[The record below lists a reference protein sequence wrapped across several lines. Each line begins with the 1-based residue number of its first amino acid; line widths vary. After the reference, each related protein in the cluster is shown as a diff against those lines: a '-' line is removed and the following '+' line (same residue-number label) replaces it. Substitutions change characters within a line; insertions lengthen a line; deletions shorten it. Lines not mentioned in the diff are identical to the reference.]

1 MKIKD
6 EQLERI
12 QNIQKELSETLNA
25 IGYLESEKH
34 ALLHKIKSINEEDQ
48 RIKAELEEEYGSVN
62 INVED
67 GTYTEIKQLCQRP
80 DVVQSLL
87 LQCC

>member
-6 EQLERI
+6 EQLKRI
-12 QNIQKELSETLNA
+12 QDIQKELSETLNS
-25 IGYLESEKH
+25 IGYLESQKH

-48 RIKAELEEEYGSVN
+48 KIKIELEKEYGSVN

-67 GTYTEIKQLCQRP
+67 GSYTEIEAELEKVE
-80 DVVQSLL
+80 D
-87 LQCC
+87 

>member
-1 MKIKD
+1 MKIKE

-12 QNIQKELSETLNA
+12 QNIQKELSETLNS
-25 IGYLESEKH
+25 IGYLESQKH

-48 RIKAELEEEYGSVN
+48 KIKAELEEEYGSVN

-67 GTYTEIKQLCQRP
+67 GSYTKIEAELEKVE
-80 DVVQSLL
+80 D
-87 LQCC
+87 

>member
-1 MKIKD
+1 MKIKE
-6 EQLERI
+6 EQLKRI
-12 QNIQKELSETLNA
+12 QGIQKELSETLNA

-67 GTYTEIKQLCQRP
+67 GSYTEIEAELEKVE
-80 DVVQSLL
+80 D
-87 LQCC
+87 

>member
-6 EQLERI
+6 EQLKRI
-12 QNIQKELSETLNA
+12 QDIQKELSETLNS
-25 IGYLESEKH
+25 IGYLESQKH

-48 RIKAELEEEYGSVN
+48 KIKAELEQEYGSVN

-67 GTYTEIKQLCQRP
+67 GSYTEIKAELEK
-80 DVVQSLL
+80 VEN
-87 LQCC
+87 

>member
-1 MKIKD
+1 MKIKE

-12 QNIQKELSETLNA
+12 QNIQKELSETLNS
-25 IGYLESEKH
+25 IGYLESQKH

-67 GTYTEIKQLCQRP
+67 GTYTEIEAELEKVE
-80 DVVQSLL
+80 D
-87 LQCC
+87 

>member
-1 MKIKD
+1 MKIKE

-12 QNIQKELSETLNA
+12 QNIQKELSETLNS
-25 IGYLESEKH
+25 IGYLESQKH

-67 GTYTEIKQLCQRP
+67 GSYTKIEAELEKVE
-80 DVVQSLL
+80 D
-87 LQCC
+87 

>member
-6 EQLERI
+6 EQLKRI
-12 QNIQKELSETLNA
+12 QDIQKELSETLNS
-25 IGYLESEKH
+25 IGYLESQKH

-48 RIKAELEEEYGSVN
+48 KIKAELEQEYGSVN

-67 GTYTEIKQLCQRP
+67 GSYTEIKAELEKVE
-80 DVVQSLL
+80 D
-87 LQCC
+87 

>member
-1 MKIKD
+1 MKIKE

-12 QNIQKELSETLNA
+12 QNIQKELSETLNS
-25 IGYLESEKH
+25 IGYLESQKH

-48 RIKAELEEEYGSVN
+48 KIKAELEEEYGSVN

-67 GTYTEIKQLCQRP
+67 GSYTEIKTELEKVE
-80 DVVQSLL
+80 D
-87 LQCC
+87 

>member
-6 EQLERI
+6 EQLKRI
-12 QNIQKELSETLNA
+12 QDIQKELSETLNS
-25 IGYLESEKH
+25 IGYLESQKH

-67 GTYTEIKQLCQRP
+67 GTYTEIEAELEKVE
-80 DVVQSLL
+80 D
-87 LQCC
+87 

>member
-12 QNIQKELSETLNA
+12 QSIQKELSETLNS
-25 IGYLESEKH
+25 IGYLESQKH

-67 GTYTEIKQLCQRP
+67 GTYTEIEAELEKVE
-80 DVVQSLL
+80 D
-87 LQCC
+87 

>member
-12 QNIQKELSETLNA
+12 QSIQKELSETLNA

-67 GTYTEIKQLCQRP
+67 GTYTEIEAELEKVE
-80 DVVQSLL
+80 D
-87 LQCC
+87 

>member
-1 MKIKD
+1 MKIKE

-12 QNIQKELSETLNA
+12 QNIQKELSETLNS
-25 IGYLESEKH
+25 IGYLESQKH

-48 RIKAELEEEYGSVN
+48 KIKAELEEEYGSVN

-67 GTYTEIKQLCQRP
+67 GSYTKIEAELEKVNQM
-80 DVVQSLL
+80 V
-87 LQCC
+87 

>member
-12 QNIQKELSETLNA
+12 QDIQKELSETLNA
-25 IGYLESEKH
+25 IGYIETQKH

-48 RIKAELEEEYGSVN
+48 KIKKELEEEYGSVN

-67 GTYTEIKQLCQRP
+67 GSYTEIETELEKVE
-80 DVVQSLL
+80 D
-87 LQCC
+87 

>member
-12 QNIQKELSETLNA
+12 QSIQKELSETLNS
-25 IGYLESEKH
+25 IGYLESQKH
-34 ALLHKIKSINEEDQ
+34 ALLHKIKSINEDDQ

-67 GTYTEIKQLCQRP
+67 GTYTEIEAELEKVE
-80 DVVQSLL
+80 D
-87 LQCC
+87 

>member
-6 EQLERI
+6 EQLKRI
-12 QNIQKELSETLNA
+12 QDIQKELSETLNS
-25 IGYLESEKH
+25 IGYLESQKH

-67 GTYTEIKQLCQRP
+67 GSYTEIEAELEKVE
-80 DVVQSLL
+80 D
-87 LQCC
+87 

>member
-12 QNIQKELSETLNA
+12 QSIQKELSETLNA

-67 GTYTEIKQLCQRP
+67 GTYTDIEKE
-80 DVVQSLL
+80 
-87 LQCC
+87 

>member
-1 MKIKD
+1 MKIKN

-12 QNIQKELSETLNA
+12 QDIQKELSETLNA
-25 IGYLESEKH
+25 IGYIETQKH

-67 GTYTEIKQLCQRP
+67 GTYTEIEAELEKVE
-80 DVVQSLL
+80 D
-87 LQCC
+87 

>member
-12 QNIQKELSETLNA
+12 QDIQKELSETLNA

-67 GTYTEIKQLCQRP
+67 GTYTEIEAELEKVE
-80 DVVQSLL
+80 D
-87 LQCC
+87 

>member
-12 QNIQKELSETLNA
+12 QSIQKELSETLNA

-67 GTYTEIKQLCQRP
+67 GTYTEIKAELEKVE
-80 DVVQSLL
+80 D
-87 LQCC
+87 

>member
-12 QNIQKELSETLNA
+12 QSIQKELSETLNS
-25 IGYLESEKH
+25 IGYLESQKH
-34 ALLHKIKSINEEDQ
+34 ALLHKIKSINEDDQ

-62 INVED
+62 INVEN
-67 GTYTEIKQLCQRP
+67 GTYTEIEAELEKVE
-80 DVVQSLL
+80 D
-87 LQCC
+87 

>member
-12 QNIQKELSETLNA
+12 QSIQKELNETLNS
-25 IGYLESEKH
+25 IGYLESQKH

-62 INVED
+62 VNVED
-67 GTYTEIKQLCQRP
+67 GTYTEIEAELEK
-80 DVVQSLL
+80 VEA
-87 LQCC
+87 

>member
-6 EQLERI
+6 EQLKRI
-12 QNIQKELSETLNA
+12 QDIQKELSETLNS
-25 IGYLESEKH
+25 IGYLESQKH

-48 RIKAELEEEYGSVN
+48 KIKTELEKEYGSVN

-67 GTYTEIKQLCQRP
+67 GSYTEIEAELEKVE
-80 DVVQSLL
+80 D
-87 LQCC
+87 

>member
-12 QNIQKELSETLNA
+12 QSIQKELSETLNS
-25 IGYLESEKH
+25 IGYLESQKH

-62 INVED
+62 VNVED
-67 GTYTEIKQLCQRP
+67 GTYTEIEAELEKVE
-80 DVVQSLL
+80 D
-87 LQCC
+87 

>member
-6 EQLERI
+6 EQLKRI
-12 QNIQKELSETLNA
+12 QDIQKELSETLNA

-67 GTYTEIKQLCQRP
+67 GSYTEIEAELEKVE
-80 DVVQSLL
+80 D
-87 LQCC
+87 

>member
-6 EQLERI
+6 EQLKRI
-12 QNIQKELSETLNA
+12 QDIQKELSETLNS
-25 IGYLESEKH
+25 IGYLESQKH

-48 RIKAELEEEYGSVN
+48 KIKAELEQEYGSVN

-67 GTYTEIKQLCQRP
+67 GS
-80 DVVQSLL
+80 SLTKL
-87 LQCC
+87 ALRISTSPQ